1 VHPVELFCVSNR
13 KKNYNHLQ
21 LAVYHCQP
29 QTFLLTERKIMRK
42 FSALLLAAVMG
53 SAITVGTMKIFE
65 SSEGAQTLK
74 IEHVDKAPVIPAN
87 YEGAEGAM
95 APFDFT
101 AAAEKTMPAVVH
113 IRSTQMPSA
122 QQNTREIPAPFREFF
137 GPFMDE
143 GRNMPRVGSGSGV
156 IINAEGYIV
165 TNNHVIDNARDI
177 EVLMNDNR
185 SFKAVVIGT
194 DPTTDLAL
202 IKVEA
207 DDLPYLSLYDS
218 DQLKVGEWVM
228 AVGNPFNLTSTVTAG
243 IVSAKGRSI
252 DILRNVAPGD
262 SVNNSIESFIQTD
275 AAINPGNSGG
285 ALVNLNGDLVGINT
299 AIASPTGA
307 YSGYGFAVPANIVK
321 RVVEDLIAYGSV
333 QRGVLGV
340 QINNINADFAEENGL
355 DVIQGAYVAAV
366 QENTAA
372 AEAGIKSGDV
382 IVSIDGNEIGTT
394 AELIGYIGAKRPG
407 DKIAVKV
414 NRKGRELTYDAVL
427 RNVNG
432 TTELIKNEKPEIL
445 TVLGAELSTVDE
457 ATLNKLKIRN
467 GVRVQQL
474 SAGKLRSETDM
485 REGFVITRIDGKPV
499 SEPDQVV
506 NILKNRTG
514 GVLIEGMYEGST
526 KIYYYGLGLG

>member
-1 VHPVELFCVSNR
+1 M
-13 KKNYNHLQ
+13 K
-21 LAVYHCQP
+21 
-29 QTFLLTERKIMRK
+29 K

-53 SAITVGTMKIFE
+53 SALTVGTMKIMD
-65 SSEGAQTLK
+65 EGRETLK
-74 IEHVDKAPVIPAN
+74 IEHVEKAPVVPAR
-87 YEGAEGAM
+87 YDGTSGTM
-95 APFDFT
+95 AAFDFT

-113 IRSTQMPSA
+113 IRSTQIASS
-122 QQNTREIPAPFREFF
+122 NENVREIPAPFRDFF
-137 GPFMDE
+137 RPYMDQE
-143 GRNMPRVGSGSGV
+143 RNTPRVGSGSGV
-156 IINAEGYIV
+156 IINDEGYIV

-207 DDLPYLSLYDS
+207 EDLPYLSLYNS

-321 RVVEDLIAYGSV
+321 RVIEDLIAYGSV

-340 QINNINADFAEENGL
+340 QINNVNADFARENNL

-372 AEAGIKSGDV
+372 REAGIREGDV
-382 IVSIDGNEIGTT
+382 IVSIDGNEIATT
-394 AELIGYIGAKRPG
+394 AQLIGYIGAKRPG
-407 DKIAVKV
+407 DKISVVV
-414 NRKGRELTYDAVL
+414 NRGGKELSYEAVL
-427 RNVNG
+427 RNVQG
-432 TTELIKNEKPEIL
+432 TTELIKEEKPEIL
-445 TVLGAELSTVDE
+445 TILGAELASVDE
-457 ATLNKLKIRN
+457 GTLKKMNLKN
-467 GVRVQQL
+467 GVRVKQL
-474 SAGKLRSETDM
+474 NAGKLRSETDM
-485 REGFVITRIDGKPV
+485 REGFIITRIDGKNV
-499 SEPDQVV
+499 SEPDEVV
-506 NILKNRTG
+506 DILKNRSG
-514 GVLIEGMYEGST
+514 GVLIEGMYEGSS